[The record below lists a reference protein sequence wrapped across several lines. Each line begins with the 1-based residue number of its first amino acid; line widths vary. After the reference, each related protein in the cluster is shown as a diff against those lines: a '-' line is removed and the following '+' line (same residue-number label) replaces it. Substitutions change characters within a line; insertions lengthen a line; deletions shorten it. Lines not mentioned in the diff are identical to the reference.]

1 MNGEET
7 HEWRIG
13 QLEKRMDRIEQ
24 KIQAALYALI
34 GNLVG
39 VALLLVQGWMRP

>member
-13 QLEKRMDRIEQ
+13 ELEKRMEKIET
-24 KIQAALYALI
+24 KIQVALYALI

-39 VALLLVQGWMRP
+39 VVLILVQGWMRP